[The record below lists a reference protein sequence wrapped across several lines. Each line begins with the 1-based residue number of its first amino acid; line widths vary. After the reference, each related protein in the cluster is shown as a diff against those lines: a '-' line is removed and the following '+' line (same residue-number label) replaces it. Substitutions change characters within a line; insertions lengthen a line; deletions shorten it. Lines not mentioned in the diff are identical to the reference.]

1 MSPSR
6 AAAWVLTWLVVVA
19 IGSTLVWTVISRAGE
34 QVVSSSDPLV
44 VTNGP
49 KPTRSPSPSSSSPPS
64 SPASSSSPA
73 GPAPERRTWQGVG
86 GLVVAQC
93 VGSAISRVSLLP
105 DDGYAVELKEDGPEE
120 LEVEFEGRED
130 ESGSQS
136 SVSATC
142 VDGVPV
148 FQSQVESDD

>member
-1 MSPSR
+1 
-6 AAAWVLTWLVVVA
+6 
-19 IGSTLVWTVISRAGE
+19 
-34 QVVSSSDPLV
+34 
-44 VTNGP
+44 
-49 KPTRSPSPSSSSPPS
+49 
-64 SPASSSSPA
+64 
-73 GPAPERRTWQGVG
+73 
-86 GLVVAQC
+86 VVAQC

-105 DDGYAVELKEDGPEE
+105 DDGYAVDLKDDGPEQ

-148 FQSQVESDD
+148 FQSQVEGDD